1 MPANEAR
8 EDSFRHVFR
17 GATVF
22 FRGVTVQPVESKRPK
37 RDYWLLAAT
46 IVLEIAWL
54 ALLVTLAVMR

>member
-1 MPANEAR
+1 M
-8 EDSFRHVFR
+8 
-17 GATVF
+17 
-22 FRGVTVQPVESKRPK
+22 QPVESKRPK